1 MDDDFNDYRH
11 SLGDLDNFNHGS
23 MEQREFL
30 PSEIDS
36 IDIEI
41 YSGKVEIRTIPEDE
55 IRISGLTDQDFLEL
69 DTEDRSCH
77 WKENIMIMG

>member
-1 MDDDFNDYRH
+1 MIC
-11 SLGDLDNFNHGS
+11 NHGS

-30 PSEIDS
+30 SSEIDS

-69 DTEDRSCH
+69 DAEDRELVIGKRIS
-77 WKENIMIMG
+77 

>member
-1 MDDDFNDYRH
+1 
-11 SLGDLDNFNHGS
+11 

-36 IDIEI
+36 IDIEM

-55 IRISGLTDQDFLEL
+55 IRISGLTDQDF
-69 DTEDRSCH
+69 
-77 WKENIMIMG
+77 